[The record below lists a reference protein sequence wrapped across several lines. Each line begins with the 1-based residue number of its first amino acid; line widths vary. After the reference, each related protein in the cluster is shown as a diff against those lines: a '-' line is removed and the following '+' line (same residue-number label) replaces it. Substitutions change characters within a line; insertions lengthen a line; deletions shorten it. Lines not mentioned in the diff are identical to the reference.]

1 MLATALQIAARKVTS
16 PAPGANNDRR
26 MVWGVQVDAALATD
40 AENGRRLTAAYL
52 AKYATKGSDEHG
64 VLDHG
69 HPSTNFAQDE
79 VESQSSSVGSA
90 VTLKTC
96 LDLVRPLGFEP
107 RTFGLRV
114 RCSAIELEAR
124 ATTIY
129 DSSTGRTGAGPISRE
144 TAG

>member
-79 VESQSSSVGSA
+79 VEFTPACQAGG
-90 VTLKTC
+90 
-96 LDLVRPLGFEP
+96 RGFEP
-107 RTFGLRV
+107 RRSP
-114 RCSAIELEAR
+114 CSLSGNGPCAR
-124 ATTIY
+124 SARGTTV
-129 DSSTGRTGAGPISRE
+129 DCSCARL
-144 TAG
+144 